1 VARRFQHDG
10 ALWEVVV
17 AGAGTM
23 GCSAR
28 RVEVTFR
35 NAATGEE
42 IPGRV
47 LMAGEGRLTDD
58 VLVAALAEALDARG
72 SDSAGE

>member
-10 ALWEVVV
+10 VMWEVVV
-17 AGAGTM
+17 AGPGTM

-35 NAATGEE
+35 NAATGEDV
-42 IPGRV
+42 PGRV
-47 LMAGEGRLTDD
+47 LMVGEGRLTDD
-58 VLVAALAEALDARG
+58 VLVAALIEALAAR
-72 SDSAGE
+72 E